1 MNDNKTKCCGVPAL
15 MDPIVAV
22 PALVTFA
29 KVARCVGCYRFLT
42 PARVLYG
49 APKNLAA
56 AWTGTSEA
64 LLIDFYSGPRLRS
77 PLHFKMAGKVLV
89 PEGMEAQAEL
99 PEEEVPF

>member
-1 MNDNKTKCCGVPAL
+1 M

-22 PALVTFA
+22 PQLTTFA

-49 APKNLAA
+49 SPKALAA

-77 PLHFKMAGKVLV
+77 PLHFKLSGKVLV
-89 PEGMEAQAEL
+89 PDGLPAQAEL
-99 PEEEVPF
+99 VEEPPF